1 MEGHA
6 GVAAKARETNQTIKG
21 KKIMS
26 SVYQI
31 NKAVGRPVVFRGL
44 VAQYIWWLAMALVGC
59 LLLFALLY
67 LFGLGLFVCIG
78 VVFVAAGFSIWKVY
92 RLNKTFGEHGMMK
105 KMAQRAIP
113 KWIKA

>member
-6 GVAAKARETNQTIKG
+6 GVAAKARETSQTNKE
-21 KKIMS
+21 KEIMS

-59 LLLFALLY
+59 LLLFAMLY
-67 LFGLGLFVCIG
+67 IAGIGILFCSCF
-78 VVFVAAGFSIWKVY
+78 VFVAAGLSIWKVY
-92 RLNKTFGEHGMMK
+92 RLNKNYGQHGMMK
-105 KMAQRAIP
+105 KMARRAIP